1 MTQIKDI
8 LRFRKSY
15 LAMTIGLSLLPSA
28 HAMQELSDSS
38 LSDTTGEGVALVLED
53 FKMVMQGPN
62 DISASSSYNRK
73 TPVANPEQYDTGFI
87 RIIPTGEN
95 YNLYYDRVYNKI
107 YDDTYKD
114 RLNYAQNNMYPSY
127 YKTQYDSKYADYV
140 KATDAETINT
150 PFYQASLA
158 DQRTRY
164 NEAYANLAR
173 DNIYN
178 DSNEKFS
185 YSSGLINHNN
195 QTFKQYYERRER
207 QYRLNIANA
216 VPNDGTTR
224 YGRDDDS
231 PSAHLNNQR
240 AAEYAWKNTIE
251 MLDKHRGTQ
260 INTFVNTRLQEA
272 TLSFL
277 KSYAKEQA
285 TNTATQLALEYIQ
298 NYAND
303 LATDEA
309 FLNSLQTLKESR
321 NKADI
326 FIYGLALSSSEGDTD
341 LNSRYS
347 NNGLTLGSAD
357 NPWLFRAGNQE
368 VQQYAKDN
376 KKQIGFIALEAP
388 LAKNNV
394 DSNGQVVKDQ
404 SDNNL
409 KLGFWTDIF
418 ARPVESNREINSITG
433 APEFNEKASDGYY
446 ELDTNYRLRT
456 QFVANGLS
464 LNGSQVRLFQTLGQK
479 EENPGT
485 TTAQR
490 SPDHFKTIGIA
501 ALLRMNTN
509 DDAKGL
515 VYQDEKGTQAQIDA
529 AKLANRQNLHG
540 QAIRLS
546 TAELEDDI
554 IGTPVTPALVQGA
567 LAPIFNPNEGLY
579 LYSPNINLVLGN
591 MNQPFVFG
599 SEGNNIILEVTRI
612 PNVPAIYNT
621 IYQNYTNVNAG
632 KQIVFEDK
640 VTGTVGPNLGDS
652 VWQGSTCNVYSC
664 GNEFMANNGTSQYQG
679 RNATHSSVAIGS
691 VERLPGNLLNA
702 QRENNSTGIVF
713 KDRNGVGVNLGS
725 VAIDGVLIQ
734 HLKIKTTGL

>member
-1 MTQIKDI
+1 MTE
-8 LRFRKSY
+8 LVRFHRFRRRY
-15 LAMTIGLSLLPSA
+15 LALTIGLMMLPTT
-28 HAMQELSDSS
+28 HAMQELSDHS
-38 LSDTTGEGVALVLED
+38 LSDTTGEGVALVLD
-53 FKMVMQGPN
+53 NFKMVMQGPR
-62 DISASSSYNRK
+62 DISAASTYNQ
-73 TPVANPEQYDTGFI
+73 ANYVNPSQADTGFI

-114 RLNYAQNNMYPSY
+114 RLSYAQENMYQSY
-127 YKTQYDSKYADYV
+127 YDTKYNSKYAEYV
-140 KATDAETINT
+140 KATDEETIKT
-150 PFYQASLA
+150 RFYETTLE
-158 DQRTRY
+158 DQRGRY
-164 NEAYANLAR
+164 GEAYANVKR
-173 DNIYN
+173 DEIFN
-178 DSNEKFS
+178 DPDDKIT
-185 YSSGLINHNN
+185 YRVSGVSFTR
-195 QTFKQYYERRER
+195 TFKQYYENRER
-207 QYRLNIANA
+207 QYRTYSASTI
-216 VPNDGTTR
+216 PDDDTHR
-224 YGRDDDS
+224 YGRDDNS

-240 AAEYAWKNTIE
+240 AAEYAWQNTID
-251 MLDKHRGTQ
+251 MINKYRGTQ
-260 INTFVNTRLQEA
+260 IANYVDDRLEES

-347 NNGLTLGSAD
+347 NTGLTLGSVD

-394 DSNGQVVKDQ
+394 DSDGQVVKDQ

>member
-1 MTQIKDI
+1 M
-8 LRFRKSY
+8 
-15 LAMTIGLSLLPSA
+15 
-28 HAMQELSDSS
+28 
-38 LSDTTGEGVALVLED
+38 
-53 FKMVMQGPN
+53 
-62 DISASSSYNRK
+62 
-73 TPVANPEQYDTGFI
+73 
-87 RIIPTGEN
+87 
-95 YNLYYDRVYNKI
+95 
-107 YDDTYKD
+107 
-114 RLNYAQNNMYPSY
+114 
-127 YKTQYDSKYADYV
+127 
-140 KATDAETINT
+140 
-150 PFYQASLA
+150 
-158 DQRTRY
+158 
-164 NEAYANLAR
+164 
-173 DNIYN
+173 
-178 DSNEKFS
+178 
-185 YSSGLINHNN
+185 
-195 QTFKQYYERRER
+195 
-207 QYRLNIANA
+207 
-216 VPNDGTTR
+216 
-224 YGRDDDS
+224 
-231 PSAHLNNQR
+231 
-240 AAEYAWKNTIE
+240 
-251 MLDKHRGTQ
+251 
-260 INTFVNTRLQEA
+260 
-272 TLSFL
+272 
-277 KSYAKEQA
+277 
-285 TNTATQLALEYIQ
+285 
-298 NYAND
+298 
-303 LATDEA
+303 
-309 FLNSLQTLKESR
+309 
-321 NKADI
+321 
-326 FIYGLALSSSEGDTD
+326 
-341 LNSRYS
+341 
-347 NNGLTLGSAD
+347 
-357 NPWLFRAGNQE
+357 
-368 VQQYAKDN
+368 
-376 KKQIGFIALEAP
+376 
-388 LAKNNV
+388 
-394 DSNGQVVKDQ
+394 VKDQ

>member
-1 MTQIKDI
+1 MTE
-8 LRFRKSY
+8 LVRFHRFRRRY
-15 LAMTIGLSLLPSA
+15 LALTIGLMMLPTT
-28 HAMQELSDSS
+28 HAMQELSDHS
-38 LSDTTGEGVALVLED
+38 LSDTTGEGVALVLD
-53 FKMVMQGPN
+53 NFKMVMQGPR
-62 DISASSSYNRK
+62 DISAASTYNQ
-73 TPVANPEQYDTGFI
+73 ANYVNPSQADTGFI

-114 RLNYAQNNMYPSY
+114 RLSYAQENMYQSY
-127 YKTQYDSKYADYV
+127 YDTKYNSKYAEYV
-140 KATDAETINT
+140 KATDEETIKT
-150 PFYQASLA
+150 RFYETTLD
-158 DQRTRY
+158 DQRGRY
-164 NEAYANLAR
+164 GEAYANVKR
-173 DNIYN
+173 DKIFN
-178 DSNEKFS
+178 DPDDKIT
-185 YSSGLINHNN
+185 YRVSGVSFTR
-195 QTFKQYYERRER
+195 TFKQYYENRER
-207 QYRLNIANA
+207 QYRTYSASTI
-216 VPNDGTTR
+216 PDDDTHR
-224 YGRDDDS
+224 YGRDDNS
-231 PSAHLNNQR
+231 PSAHLNNER
-240 AAEYAWKNTIE
+240 AAEYAWQNTID
-251 MLDKHRGTQ
+251 MINKYRGTQ
-260 INTFVNTRLQEA
+260 IANYVDDRLEES

-285 TNTATQLALEYIQ
+285 TNTAIQLALEYIQ

-303 LATDEA
+303 QATDEA
-309 FLNSLQTLKESR
+309 SLNSLQTLKESR

-347 NNGLTLGSAD
+347 NTGLTLGSVD

-394 DSNGQVVKDQ
+394 DSDGQVVKDQ

-479 EENPGT
+479 EENPST
-485 TTAQR
+485 TTVQR

-509 DDAKGL
+509 DDAKDL
-515 VYQDEKGTQAQIDA
+515 VYQDEKGTQAEIDA

-554 IGTPVTPALVQGA
+554 PGTPVTPALVQGA

>member
-1 MTQIKDI
+1 MTE
-8 LRFRKSY
+8 LVRFHRFRRRY
-15 LAMTIGLSLLPSA
+15 LALTIGLMMLPTT
-28 HAMQELSDSS
+28 HAMQELSDHS
-38 LSDTTGEGVALVLED
+38 LSDTTGEGVALVLD
-53 FKMVMQGPN
+53 NFKMVMQGPR
-62 DISASSSYNRK
+62 DISAASTYNQ
-73 TPVANPEQYDTGFI
+73 ANYVNPSQADTGFI

-114 RLNYAQNNMYPSY
+114 RLSYAQENMYQSY
-127 YKTQYDSKYADYV
+127 YDTKYNSKYAEYV
-140 KATDAETINT
+140 KATDEETIKT
-150 PFYQASLA
+150 RFYETTLE
-158 DQRTRY
+158 DQRGRY
-164 NEAYANLAR
+164 GEAYANVKR
-173 DNIYN
+173 DEIFN
-178 DSNEKFS
+178 DPDDKIT
-185 YSSGLINHNN
+185 YRVSGVSFTR
-195 QTFKQYYERRER
+195 TFKQYYENRER
-207 QYRLNIANA
+207 QYRTYIASTI
-216 VPNDGTTR
+216 PDDGTHR
-224 YGRDDDS
+224 YGRDDNNS
-231 PSAHLNNQR
+231 PSAYLNNER
-240 AAEYAWKNTIE
+240 AAEYAWQNTID
-251 MLDKHRGTQ
+251 MINKYRGTQ
-260 INTFVNTRLQEA
+260 IANYVDDRLEES

-285 TNTATQLALEYIQ
+285 TNTAIQLALEYIQ

-303 LATDEA
+303 QATDEA
-309 FLNSLQTLKESR
+309 SLNSLQTLKESR

-347 NNGLTLGSAD
+347 NTGLTLGSVD

-394 DSNGQVVKDQ
+394 DSDGQVVKDQ